1 MFYDVKTLLLQL
13 CYNYITVIMLKY
25 WIIIFFKKFKIIKT
39 VIIKFR
45 LTMKDQ

>member
-1 MFYDVKTLLLQL
+1 MMLKHYYYNFVTIILLLSCL
-13 CYNYITVIMLKY
+13 NIESF
-25 WIIIFFKKFKIIKT
+25 FFKKFKIIKT